1 MNTNNYLAYILND
14 TVVIRSLPNLIR
26 EVCIEG
32 LENIYS
38 ICPSE
43 DMKSMYGINKEG
55 NKIYII
61 KEEKE

>member
-1 MNTNNYLAYILND
+1 MAYILND

-32 LENIYS
+32 MENIYS

-43 DMKSMYGINKEG
+43 DMKTMYGIDKNGKE
-55 NKIYII
+55 IYVI
-61 KEEKE
+61 KEEKKNEKNN

>member
-32 LENIYS
+32 MDNIYS

-55 NKIYII
+55 NEIYII